1 MIALFLTLRLDIRL
15 MKIKGKICLTKCLVT
30 WKMRLVFSS
39 GSRIHSE
46 GSLRGRVP
54 TVVSAMQEPRKVSAM
69 SHTTVS
75 KSNIIWTCEL
85 QFFMILKMAHIGSF
99 SEGCTYSYKNIVK
112 ASFSIM
118 AISVLNLSLSVSDFY
133 QFSAHPKPEGRG
145 GTWSRE
151 WVGSR
156 NRDREMAW
164 WSQNWVEVF
173 RSVPGLYGKVLT
185 GFLSVSFGWKRKF

>member
-1 MIALFLTLRLDIRL
+1 MPCDLKNEAGFLVWLTHSLRRQSE
-15 MKIKGKICLTKCLVT
+15 
-30 WKMRLVFSS
+30 RQSS
-39 GSRIHSE
+39 NSGQCNAGTSE
-46 GSLRGRVP
+46 GVSNVP
-54 TVVSAMQEPRKVSAM
+54 
-69 SHTTVS
+69 HVS
-75 KSNIIWTCEL
+75 KSNIMWTCEL

-156 NRDREMAW
+156 NRDREMAS